1 MKKIIVLLFDKPKKN
16 EVKFIMIVATAVYLA
31 MLWDLG
37 SKVISIFRRLEKS
50 YLLEILEEGK

>member
-1 MKKIIVLLFDKPKKN
+1 MKKIIVLLFEKPKKN

-37 SKVISIFRRLEKS
+37 SKVISIFCRLEKS
-50 YLLEILEEGK
+50 YLLEILGEGK